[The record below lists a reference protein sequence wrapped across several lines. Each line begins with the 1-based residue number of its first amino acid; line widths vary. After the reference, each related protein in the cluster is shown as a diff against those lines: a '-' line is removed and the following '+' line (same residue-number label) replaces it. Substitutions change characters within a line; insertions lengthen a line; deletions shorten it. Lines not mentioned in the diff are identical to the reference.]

1 MESNNDNT
9 NASEKRIKSY
19 EKKEQIRKAVPE
31 IGIVRFGILVMV
43 GLVLWV
49 VYFRF
54 NHNIGMNYYTFS
66 RPLTYAILV
75 GIVLLIFVLMCCARL
90 LGIIAKNQVELMDV
104 LSGIKNETNQVSQS
118 SDNAAT
124 SDDKVVKLMKLRE
137 SNLISQE
144 EFETQ
149 MSKLQ

>member
-1 MESNNDNT
+1 MESNNNNT

-31 IGIVRFGILVMV
+31 IGIVIFGILVMV

-54 NHNIGMNYYTFS
+54 NYNIGMDYYTFS

-75 GIVLLIFVLMCCARL
+75 GIVLLIFVL
-90 LGIIAKNQVELMDV
+90 
-104 LSGIKNETNQVSQS
+104 
-118 SDNAAT
+118 
-124 SDDKVVKLMKLRE
+124 
-137 SNLISQE
+137 
-144 EFETQ
+144 
-149 MSKLQ
+149 

>member
-31 IGIVRFGILVMV
+31 IGIVIFGILVMV

-54 NHNIGMNYYTFS
+54 NYDIRMDYYTFS

-75 GIVLLIFVLMCCARL
+75 GIVLLIFVLMCCAKL
-90 LGIIAKNQVELMDV
+90 LSIIAKNQVELMDS
-104 LSGIKNETNQVSQS
+104 LSGTKEETSQISQS
-118 SDNAAT
+118 SVNVAAN
-124 SDDKVVKLMKLRE
+124 DDKVAKLKKLRE
-137 SNLISQE
+137 ADLITQE
-144 EFETQ
+144 EFEEQ
-149 MSKLQ
+149 MAKI

>member
-31 IGIVRFGILVMV
+31 IGIVIFGILVMV

-54 NHNIGMNYYTFS
+54 NYNIRMDYYTFS

-75 GIVLLIFVLMCCARL
+75 GIVLLIFVLMCCAKL
-90 LGIIAKNQVELMDV
+90 LSIIAKNQ
-104 LSGIKNETNQVSQS
+104 I
-118 SDNAAT
+118 
-124 SDDKVVKLMKLRE
+124 
-137 SNLISQE
+137 
-144 EFETQ
+144 
-149 MSKLQ
+149 